1 MDLMKLLYKHQV
13 ALIQADEL
21 SRAGHDSDT
30 SIAGELAVQI
40 RRVRQCLGVTHYEM
54 ALAA

>member
-1 MDLMKLLYKHQV
+1 MKLLYKHQV

-21 SRAGHDSDT
+21 ARARRGSDS
-30 SIAGELAVQI
+30 SVAGELAVQI
-40 RRVRQCLGVTHYEM
+40 RSVRQCLGVSHYDM

>member
-1 MDLMKLLYKHQV
+1 MKLLYKHQV

-21 SRAGHDSDT
+21 ARAGHDSDT

>member
-1 MDLMKLLYKHQV
+1 MNLLYKHQV

-21 SRAGHDSDT
+21 ARAGHDSDA
-30 SIAGELAVQI
+30 SVAGELAVQI
-40 RRVRQCLGVTHYEM
+40 RSMRQCLGVTHYEL

>member
-1 MDLMKLLYKHQV
+1 MKLLYKHQI

-21 SRAGHDSDT
+21 VRAGRDSDA

-40 RRVRQCLGVTHYEM
+40 RSMRQCLGATHYEM

>member
-1 MDLMKLLYKHQV
+1 MNLLFKHQV
-13 ALIQADEL
+13 ALIQADERA
-21 SRAGHDSDT
+21 RAGHVSDA

-40 RRVRQCLGVTHYEM
+40 RSMRQCLGVTHYNM